1 MKNYLVKS
9 LFQVKSSNW
18 HVMDRSHEVNMH
30 KNYQAMHQISLE
42 SCVKNLT
49 QPWELVFIEGT
60 VDDINQ
66 AFVRTFNEIYD
77 LWHSEPCNILYTD
90 PDTVVINRFDPWQE
104 FGRFQMFNYT
114 DPKSF
119 TAPNGYGKSFA
130 HFFNAGVRYF
140 PSTMSEETWRIGL
153 DMIAN
158 WDYNDYNTEQIVLN
172 EMMWSQGVALDDVL
186 RPDVAYQAQWLPRV
200 SVEVQDNWNGCSLLN
215 SKIIHVHG
223 SRDSAVKLNLMKELV
238 KLNEKSICKLA

>member
-9 LFQVKSSNW
+9 LFQVESTNW

-30 KNYQAMHQISLE
+30 KNYQAMHQLSLE
-42 SCVKNLT
+42 SCVENLAR
-49 QPWELVFIEGT
+49 PWELVFIEGT
-60 VDDINQ
+60 VDDISQ
-66 AFVRTFNEIYD
+66 AFEHTFNEIYD
-77 LWHSEPCNILYTD
+77 LWHMEPCNILYTD
-90 PDTVVINRFDPWQE
+90 PDTVVINRFDPWSE
-104 FGRFQMFNYT
+104 FEYYQMFNYT

-119 TAPNGYGKSFA
+119 TAPNVYGKSYL

-140 PSTMSEETWRIGL
+140 PATMSEETWQIGL
-153 DMIAN
+153 DMIQD

-172 EMMWSQGVALDDVL
+172 EMMWSQGITLEDVL
-186 RPDVAYQAQWLPRV
+186 RPDIAYQAQWLPRV
-200 SVEVQDNWNGCSLLN
+200 CLEVQDTWNGCSLLN

>member
-9 LFQVKSSNW
+9 LFRVESANW

-30 KNYQAMHQISLE
+30 ENYQAMHKLSLD
-42 SCVKNLT
+42 SCIRNLAW
-49 QPWELVFIEGT
+49 PWELVFIDGAVE
-60 VDDINQ
+60 DINQ

-90 PDTVVINRFDPWQE
+90 PDTVVINLFDPWSE
-104 FGRFQMFNYT
+104 FKNFQMFNYT

-119 TAPNGYGKSFA
+119 TSPNGYGKSYP

-140 PSTMSEETWRIGL
+140 PATMREQTWQIGL
-153 DMIAN
+153 DMIKD

-172 EMMWSQGVALDDVL
+172 EMMWSQGVNLNNVL

-200 SVEVQDNWNGCSLLN
+200 SVEVQDNWNGCHLTD
-215 SKIIHVHG
+215 SKIVHVHG
-223 SRDSAVKLNLMKELV
+223 SRDSSVKLNLMKELV
-238 KLNEKSICKLA
+238 KLNEKSILH

>member
-9 LFQVKSSNW
+9 LFRVESADW

-30 KNYQAMHQISLE
+30 ENYQAMHRLSLD
-42 SCVKNLT
+42 SCRRNLAW
-49 QPWELVFIEGT
+49 PWELVFIEGA
-60 VDDINQ
+60 VEDINQ

-90 PDTVVINRFDPWQE
+90 PDTVVINMFDPWSE
-104 FGRFQMFNYT
+104 FNHFQMFNYT

-119 TAPNGYGKSFA
+119 SAPNGYGKSYP

-140 PSTMSEETWRIGL
+140 PATMSEQTWQIGL
-153 DMIAN
+153 DMIKD

-172 EMMWSQGVALDDVL
+172 EMMWSQGVELTDVL

-200 SVEVQDNWNGCSLLN
+200 SVEVQDNWNGYHLTD
-215 SKIIHVHG
+215 SKIVHVHG

-238 KLNEKSICKLA
+238 KLNEKSILH